1 MKTFA
6 LLLLSLIAA
15 SDIAAA
21 QSAAISKTE
30 QEARLLALADV
41 DFGDVYSADGA
52 GDGTLTYQGE
62 ILKSQKVFW
71 ASLYMGKN
79 IYFL

>member
-15 SDIAAA
+15 SEIAAA
-21 QSAAISKTE
+21 QSVAVSKTE
-30 QEARLLALADV
+30 EEARLLALADV

-52 GDGTLTYQGE
+52 GDGT
-62 ILKSQKVFW
+62 
-71 ASLYMGKN
+71 
-79 IYFL
+79 